1 MGAQMKIAH
10 KLRSAEHISKR
21 ELQRVLSGSLEASNF
36 EVEQYQME
44 QMIEGIMKVCTIIC
58 KHTSVLQGQHRSK
71 EHEHV
76 SNEKELQMC
85 NLFFILFFTFRL
97 EIRMVLE

>member
-1 MGAQMKIAH
+1 MAVGAQMKIAH

-44 QMIEGIMKVCTIIC
+44 QMIEGIMKVSTVIC
-58 KHTSVLQGQHRSK
+58 KQTSRQYRS
-71 EHEHV
+71 
-76 SNEKELQMC
+76 
-85 NLFFILFFTFRL
+85 
-97 EIRMVLE
+97 

>member
-1 MGAQMKIAH
+1 MAVGAQMKIAH

-44 QMIEGIMKVCTIIC
+44 QMIEGIMKVNNVQNT
-58 KHTSVLQGQHRSK
+58 HL
-71 EHEHV
+71 
-76 SNEKELQMC
+76 L
-85 NLFFILFFTFRL
+85 L
-97 EIRMVLE
+97 